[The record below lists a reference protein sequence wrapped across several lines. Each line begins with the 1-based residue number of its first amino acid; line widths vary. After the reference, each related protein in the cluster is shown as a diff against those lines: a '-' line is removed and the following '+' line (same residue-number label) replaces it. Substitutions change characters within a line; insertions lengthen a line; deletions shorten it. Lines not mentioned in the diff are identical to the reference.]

1 MGLTDE
7 IRNAISLNVRIR
19 YETSADETS
28 HQTAPCVICSN
39 DTKPDNRLFLYV
51 MGEGR
56 LCSGCACKYA
66 PDKYRALLEYKS
78 RDLDE
83 LLEKNGKSIEPS
95 LTDVEW
101 KDIRKQLDAL
111 CTIADDLSKGVAR
124 GIVEAPV
131 GHIGLLYLAKDILK
145 PDQKEGEDEKDYEL
159 RVKTFRIQKIQEKLK
174 TETLGRL
181 AVLERYFE
189 KLGLS

>member
-19 YETSADETS
+19 YETSADEAS
-28 HQTAPCVICSN
+28 HLVTPCVICSN
-39 DTKPDNRLFLYV
+39 DTKSESRLFLYV
-51 MGEGR
+51 KGEGR
-56 LCSGCACKYA
+56 LCSGCAYKYA
-66 PDKYRALLEYKS
+66 PDKYRALQEYKS
-78 RDLDE
+78 SDLDD
-83 LLEKNGKSIEPS
+83 LLQKKGTAIEPS

-111 CTIADDLSKGVAR
+111 SAIADDLSKGVAR

-131 GHIGLLYLAKDILK
+131 GHIGLLYLAKDIVK

-159 RVKTFRIQKIQEKLK
+159 RVKTFRIQKIQEKIK

>member
-19 YETSADETS
+19 YETSADEAT
-28 HQTAPCVICSN
+28 HQSSPCVICSN
-39 DTKPDNRLFLYV
+39 DTKSDSRLFLYV
-51 MGEGR
+51 TGEGR
-56 LCSGCACKYA
+56 LCSSCAYKYA
-66 PDKYRALLEYKS
+66 PDKYRALQEYKS

-83 LLEKNGKSIEPS
+83 LLEKKGNSIEPS

-101 KDIRKQLDAL
+101 KDIRKQLESL
-111 CTIADDLSKGVAR
+111 STLADDLSKGVAR

-131 GHIGLLYLAKDILK
+131 GHIGLLYLAKDIVK
-145 PDQKEGEDEKDYEL
+145 PDQKEGEDEKEYEL
-159 RVKTFRIQKIQEKLK
+159 RVKTFRIQKIQDKLK

-181 AVLERYFE
+181 VVLERYFE

>member
-7 IRNAISLNVRIR
+7 IRNAIANDVRIR

-28 HQTAPCVICSN
+28 HQSSPCIICSN
-39 DTKPDNRLFLYV
+39 DTKTESRLFLYV
-51 MGEGR
+51 KGEGR
-56 LCSGCACKYA
+56 LCSGCANKYA
-66 PDKYRALLEYKS
+66 PEKFRALQEYKS

-83 LLEKNGKSIEPS
+83 LLESKDKSTISS
-95 LTDVEW
+95 LTAVEW
-101 KDIRKQLDAL
+101 KDVRKQLDTLNA
-111 CTIADDLSKGVAR
+111 IADDLSKGVAR

-131 GHIGLLYLAKDILK
+131 GHIGLLYLAKDIVK
-145 PDQKEGEDEKDYEL
+145 PDQKEGENEKDFEL

-174 TETLGRL
+174 AETIGRL
-181 AVLERYFE
+181 AILERYFE

>member
-1 MGLTDE
+1 MGLTEE
-7 IRNAISLNVRIR
+7 IRNTISQNVRIR

-28 HQTAPCVICSN
+28 HQSSPCVICNN
-39 DTKPDNRLFLYV
+39 DTKSNNRLFLYV
-51 MGEGR
+51 KGEGR
-56 LCSGCACKYA
+56 LCSGCANKYA
-66 PDKYRALLEYKS
+66 PDKYRALQEYKS
-78 RDLDE
+78 RDLGD
-83 LLEKNGKSIEPS
+83 LLENKEKSPEPS
-95 LTDVEW
+95 LTAVEW

-111 CTIADDLSKGVAR
+111 SAIADDLVKGLAR

-131 GHIGLLYLAKDILK
+131 GHIGLLYLAKDIIK
-145 PDQKEGEDEKDYEL
+145 PEQKEGEDEKDYEL